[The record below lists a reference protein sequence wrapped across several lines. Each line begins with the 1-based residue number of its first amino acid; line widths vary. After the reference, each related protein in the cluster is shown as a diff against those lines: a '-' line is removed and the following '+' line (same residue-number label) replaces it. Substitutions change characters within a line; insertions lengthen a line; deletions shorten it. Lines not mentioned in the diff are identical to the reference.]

1 MGVCPA
7 YLGMSQRKSELG
19 WLWLLRAAMLK
30 IRDVDYCVQ
39 QVASHDYTTL
49 RASFR
54 RRRCKAVLMQSLNVE
69 ASNGF
74 RRKQTAPAAMARSRT
89 SVVGNAVRKMIGR
102 RYPCEANRRCSSR
115 PSTCGICTSLTTRKV
130 RASSGDRKNSSEE
143 GKLRAGQPSDRTSLS
158 VAILAEASSSTIET
172 ISWSNNWS
180 PTMNASRAAIAA
192 ARPAF

>member
-69 ASNGF
+69 AV
-74 RRKQTAPAAMARSRT
+74 RTALRESRQHPLPWRVHELPPAEMRS
-89 SVVGNAVRKMIGR
+89 
-102 RYPCEANRRCSSR
+102 
-115 PSTCGICTSLTTRKV
+115 
-130 RASSGDRKNSSEE
+130 
-143 GKLRAGQPSDRTSLS
+143 
-158 VAILAEASSSTIET
+158 
-172 ISWSNNWS
+172 
-180 PTMNASRAAIAA
+180 
-192 ARPAF
+192 

>member
-39 QVASHDYTTL
+39 QVASHAL

-89 SVVGNAVRKMIGR
+89 SVVGNAVMNMIGR
-102 RYPCEANRRCSSR
+102 R
-115 PSTCGICTSLTTRKV
+115 
-130 RASSGDRKNSSEE
+130 
-143 GKLRAGQPSDRTSLS
+143 
-158 VAILAEASSSTIET
+158 
-172 ISWSNNWS
+172 
-180 PTMNASRAAIAA
+180 
-192 ARPAF
+192 